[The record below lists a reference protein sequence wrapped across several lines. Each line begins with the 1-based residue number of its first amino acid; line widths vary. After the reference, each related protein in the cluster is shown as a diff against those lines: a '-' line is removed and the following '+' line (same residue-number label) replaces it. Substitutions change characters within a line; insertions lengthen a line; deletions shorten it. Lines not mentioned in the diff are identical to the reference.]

1 MVMVMAPEMAVAMAM
16 PEAMAMP
23 MTVTVA
29 MAVTTA
35 GESRGWDRQRCRGK
49 RESAD
54 GGRDD
59 LLDANHGVL
68 LTCSAGIA
76 LRCCNLKAPIL
87 VRCDQHHPAGMVG
100 HRVTSDDLPNLNRV
114 PKASTMRIGELFILG
129 FFGNTVPDWL
139 KEFAARYGLGGV
151 ILFDYS
157 CRTQAY
163 DNNIESPEQVQR
175 LCAEISALPSGPMVF
190 IDQEGGLVRRL
201 KESRG
206 FAPLPS
212 AKEFNHLAP
221 DEKRAI
227 LAASFA
233 EMRRLGIHYDFA
245 PVIDVDYNPDN
256 PNIGRIKRSYS
267 ADIAEVKGN
276 ALLASEVARA
286 QRIGLCLK
294 HFPGIG
300 GAVVDSHHEF
310 MDISDALRAEQ
321 EELFYSLAPK
331 MFGNA
336 VLVSHA
342 IVRQWDQEHPMT
354 LSATGLGRL
363 RGRLPDT
370 LLITDDMQMQGL
382 QKALGTRQASLQS
395 LKAGMDMLC
404 IGNNLFDQEQ
414 EMIGTA
420 EYIRQSLRDGIL
432 SSSAIEQSSARIVQ
446 RKALLTA

>member
-1 MVMVMAPEMAVAMAM
+1 M
-16 PEAMAMP
+16 P
-23 MTVTVA
+23 
-29 MAVTTA
+29 
-35 GESRGWDRQRCRGK
+35 
-49 RESAD
+49 
-54 GGRDD
+54 
-59 LLDANHGVL
+59 
-68 LTCSAGIA
+68 
-76 LRCCNLKAPIL
+76 
-87 VRCDQHHPAGMVG
+87 
-100 HRVTSDDLPNLNRV
+100 
-114 PKASTMRIGELFILG
+114 IGELFILG
-129 FFGNTVPDWL
+129 FFGKTVPVWL
-139 KEFAARYGLGGV
+139 KQFAARYGLGGA

-157 CRTQAY
+157 CRTQQY

-175 LCAEISALPSGPMVF
+175 LCAEIAALPSGPMVF

-227 LAASFA
+227 LTASFA

-256 PNIGRIKRSYS
+256 PNIGRIKRSFS
-267 ADIAEVKGN
+267 ADIAEVEAN

-286 QRIGLCLK
+286 QRVGLCLK

-300 GAVVDSHHEF
+300 GAAVDSHQEF
-310 MDISDALRAEQ
+310 MDISDALVPEQ

-331 MFGNA
+331 MFGDA

-342 IVRQWDQEHPMT
+342 IVRQWDRDRPMT
-354 LSATGLGRL
+354 LSAAGLGRL
-363 RGRLPDT
+363 RQRLPDT

-382 QKALGTRQASLQS
+382 QKALGTREASLQS

-414 EMIGTA
+414 EMAAIA
-420 EYIRQSLRDGIL
+420 EYVEQSLRDRTL
-432 SSSAIEQSSARIVQ
+432 SGSAIEQSIARVAK

>member
-1 MVMVMAPEMAVAMAM
+1 
-16 PEAMAMP
+16 
-23 MTVTVA
+23 
-29 MAVTTA
+29 
-35 GESRGWDRQRCRGK
+35 
-49 RESAD
+49 
-54 GGRDD
+54 
-59 LLDANHGVL
+59 
-68 LTCSAGIA
+68 
-76 LRCCNLKAPIL
+76 
-87 VRCDQHHPAGMVG
+87 
-100 HRVTSDDLPNLNRV
+100 
-114 PKASTMRIGELFILG
+114 MRIGELFILG
-129 FFGNTVPDWL
+129 FFGKTVPVWL

-157 CRTQAY
+157 CRTREY

-175 LCAEISALPSGPMVF
+175 LCREIAALPSGPMVF

-212 AKEFNHLAP
+212 AKEFNHLAR
-221 DEKRAI
+221 DRKRAI
-227 LAASFA
+227 LTASFA

-245 PVIDVDYNPDN
+245 PVIDVDYNPEN
-256 PNIGRIKRSYS
+256 PNIGRIKRSFS
-267 ADIAEVKGN
+267 ADIVEVEAN

-300 GAVVDSHHEF
+300 GAVVDSHQEF
-310 MDISDALRAEQ
+310 MDISDALRDEQ

-331 MFGNA
+331 MFGDA

-342 IVRQWDQEHPMT
+342 IVNQWDKDRPMT
-354 LSATGLGRL
+354 LSAAGLGRL
-363 RGRLPDT
+363 RERLPDT

-382 QKALGTRQASLQS
+382 QKALGTRAASLQS

-414 EMIGTA
+414 EMAAIA
-420 EYIRQSLRDGIL
+420 EYAEQSLRDRTL
-432 SSSAIEQSSARIVQ
+432 SGSVIEKSIARVGQ